1 MLTEAG
7 LKRKTYNDIYEE
19 MVSELGKRLGQ
30 DINTSETS
38 PLGMMLQVFAWH
50 LSVLWEDVEQV
61 YHESYI
67 QYATGVQLD
76 ALAVFYGLRRKL
88 EQSAH
93 GSVELS
99 GTPGYTVQAGLQ
111 VGMKAGVWFAT
122 TAACTLDDAGRGTV
136 NVTAVV
142 AGISGNVPAG
152 SITELMN
159 PVKELTGV
167 TNARGMIDGR
177 ERENDVEFRDRLRA
191 ARDGSHAA
199 TIDAIVSAL
208 LQLPDVKSASV
219 RVNNTMDTD
228 AEGIPPKSVRAYV
241 YGGQSEQIA
250 KAIFDKKAAGIGTD
264 GTESMQVR
272 DVSGSEHEVRFS
284 RMTML
289 DVHVEAAVSAN
300 PTFPASGAD
309 DIVTAIAQYIGGIGA
324 DQQDYT
330 GLAQGSRIVYS
341 RLLTAVQNV
350 IGVEEVMDLK
360 VKLADGEYVSGNV
373 DIPLYHVARVAP
385 ERIKVVV
392 THV

>member
-88 EQSAH
+88 EQPAH
-93 GSVELS
+93 GSIELS
-99 GTPGYTVQAGLQ
+99 GTAGYTVQAGLQ
-111 VGMKAGVWFAT
+111 VGTKAGVWFTT

-136 NVTAVV
+136 NLTAVV

-152 SITELMN
+152 SITDLMN

-264 GTESMQVR
+264 GTESVQVR

-300 PTFPASGAD
+300 PTFPARGME

-385 ERIKVVV
+385 ERIKVAV